1 MKQHCIVH
9 VMIKAVP
16 LFVLT
21 AMVIFRQFSSV
32 SVTGS
37 CMTDRRPCIT
47 TISQADTSRT
57 ASQYNKIENFSGMHP
72 SEFRMYSFFD
82 NRCVGCMGQSS
93 TRKDGKKSG
102 YIIYIRKH
110 NGKKEE
116 WKIFDR
122 EEKLV
127 YDS

>member
-1 MKQHCIVH
+1 
-9 VMIKAVP
+9 MITGVLAVW
-16 LFVLT
+16 
-21 AMVIFRQFSSV
+21 
-32 SVTGS
+32 GS
-37 CMTDRRPCIT
+37 HLPV
-47 TISQADTSRT
+47 
-57 ASQYNKIENFSGMHP
+57 
-72 SEFRMYSFFD
+72 RME
-82 NRCVGCMGQSS
+82 
-93 TRKDGKKSG
+93 KKSG

>member
-1 MKQHCIVH
+1 M
-9 VMIKAVP
+9 
-16 LFVLT
+16 
-21 AMVIFRQFSSV
+21 R
-32 SVTGS
+32 
-37 CMTDRRPCIT
+37 
-47 TISQADTSRT
+47 
-57 ASQYNKIENFSGMHP
+57 
-72 SEFRMYSFFD
+72 
-82 NRCVGCMGQSS
+82 QSS
-93 TRKDGKKSG
+93 TRKDRKKSGYMSG